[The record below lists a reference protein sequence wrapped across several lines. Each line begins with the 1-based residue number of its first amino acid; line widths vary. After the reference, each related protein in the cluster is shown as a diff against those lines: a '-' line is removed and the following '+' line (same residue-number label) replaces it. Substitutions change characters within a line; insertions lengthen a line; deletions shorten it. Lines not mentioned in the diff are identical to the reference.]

1 MSVPTS
7 IGAGRQRELTAAWR
21 GSTEW
26 EARVQWKFRHEA
38 RLKEISALPMTARER
53 TGKRYAMAEP
63 ELDEAKLV

>member
-1 MSVPTS
+1 VSVS
-7 IGAGRQRELTAAWR
+7 RLFGAQRQRELTAAWC